1 MQFLRYYNTV
11 RFLRLE
17 QVFFQVCYRLCS
29 IMRRL
34 LGLKHSYGHYRKGFP
49 VALAPLPARP
59 ATMDSSKTV
68 TFLNISHKF
77 CGVWDERSHGD
88 LWRYNLNYMDF
99 LMQSSLTVEE
109 GCAMIESFIDTAHTN
124 GIADDPYPISLR
136 GINWIKFVSLHKSVL
151 GEEFLHKTDTFL
163 YSQYRILSRRTERH
177 LLANHYLEN
186 AFSLLFAALYFRDLG
201 FWKRASCII
210 SSQLPEQVLPDGA
223 HFELSPMYHCII
235 LERLL
240 DCYNLLHSN
249 AAVAFTGAEVLR
261 VLMLDKAR
269 AMLSWLDAVAVG
281 DTIPLLNDSAVNVAL
296 PTQALRDYAIRLGIT
311 WDKGCL
317 VESGYRHV
325 KKERYEA
332 IIDMAPIGVS
342 YNTGHSHADTGTFL
356 LWCGGAPLIVDTGT
370 ATYTAGERRS
380 YERSTMAHNTVV
392 VNGTSSSE
400 VWGAFRCARRATPVI
415 FSDGPECY
423 SFSHDGYSARGI
435 CCTRGF
441 CCKEDSLE
449 ITDTVECSTQAE
461 CMAYFHLS
469 PGTSVAGVTQGLVL
483 TSKALFSFAGFTSVY
498 VEDVHVA
505 CEYNTLLPSKRIC
518 VAFKGN
524 LKTTVSEFKVE

>member
-11 RFLRLE
+11 RFLRME
-17 QVFFQVCYRLCS
+17 QMFFQVCYRLCS

-34 LGLKHSYGHYRKGFP
+34 LGLKRSYGHYSKGFP
-49 VALAPLPARP
+49 VVLAPLPVRP
-59 ATMDSSKTV
+59 AVMDSSKTV

-99 LMQSSLTVEE
+99 LLQSSLTVEE
-109 GCAMIESFIDTAHTN
+109 GCAMIENFIDAAHDN
-124 GIADDPYPISLR
+124 SIADDSYPISLR
-136 GINWIKFVSLHKSVL
+136 GINWIKFVSMHKSVL
-151 GEEFLHKTDTFL
+151 GEDFLRKTDTFL

-186 AFSLLFAALYFRDLG
+186 AFSLLFAALYFRDSG
-201 FWKRASCII
+201 FWKRASDII
-210 SSQLPEQVLPDGA
+210 SRQLPEQILSDGA

-240 DCYNLLHSN
+240 DCYNLLCNN
-249 AAVAFTGAEVLR
+249 AAGAFAGTVTLR
-261 VLMLDKAR
+261 ALMLDKAR

-281 DTIPLLNDSAVNVAL
+281 DAIPLLNDSAMNVAL
-296 PTQALRDYAIRLGIT
+296 SAPALRAYASRLGIA

-317 VESGYRHV
+317 GESGYRHV
-325 KKERYEA
+325 KRERYEL
-332 IIDMAPIGVS
+332 IVDMAPIGVS
-342 YNTGHSHADTGTFL
+342 YNPGHSHADTGTFL
-356 LWCGGAPLIVDTGT
+356 LWCGGEPLIVDTGT
-370 ATYTAGERRS
+370 STYTACERRF
-380 YERSTMAHNTVV
+380 YERSTRAHNTVV
-392 VNGTSSSE
+392 VNGISSSE
-400 VWGAFRCARRATPVI
+400 VWGAFRCARRATPVLL
-415 FSDGPECY
+415 SDGPECY
-423 SFSHDGYSARGI
+423 SFRHDGYSAQGV
-435 CCTRGF
+435 CCIREF

-449 ITDTVECSTQAE
+449 ITDTVEGSTQAE

-469 PGTSVAGVTQGLVL
+469 PGTGVADVAQGLVL

-505 CEYNTLLPSKRIC
+505 CEYNTLLPSKCIC

-524 LKTTVSEFKVE
+524 LKTTVSGFKVE